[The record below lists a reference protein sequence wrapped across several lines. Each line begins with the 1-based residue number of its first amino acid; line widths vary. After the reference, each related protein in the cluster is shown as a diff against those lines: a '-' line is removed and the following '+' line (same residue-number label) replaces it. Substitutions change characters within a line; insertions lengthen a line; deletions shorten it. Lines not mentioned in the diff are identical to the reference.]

1 MVLEQNSAVEAR
13 SHENGRRAPWVK
25 PELKRLDAGSAENA
39 IDPGNDF
46 AMNPS

>member
-1 MVLEQNSAVEAR
+1 MTVEPNGQAQSSA
-13 SHENGRRAPWVK
+13 SGGRALWVK
-25 PELKRLDAGSAENA
+25 PELKRLDAGAAENA